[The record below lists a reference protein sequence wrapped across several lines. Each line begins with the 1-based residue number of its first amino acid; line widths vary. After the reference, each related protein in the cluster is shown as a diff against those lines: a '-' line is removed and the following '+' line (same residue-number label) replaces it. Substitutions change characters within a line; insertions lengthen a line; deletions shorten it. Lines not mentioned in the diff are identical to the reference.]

1 MNYLRRY
8 PAFVEW
14 RTGRNAASSD
24 DNAGRNL
31 AAALIA
37 AQSCAEASRMP
48 ERVAGLLGL
57 LRRSG
62 DEALGEVLREAVS
75 SKRALSTRFV
85 VPLDHFEHRNYLM

>member
-1 MNYLRRY
+1 
-8 PAFVEW
+8 
-14 RTGRNAASSD
+14 
-24 DNAGRNL
+24 
-31 AAALIA
+31 
-37 AQSCAEASRMP
+37 MP

-62 DEALGEVLREAVS
+62 DEALGEVLCEAVS